1 MNSNLNSIVTFFGD
15 FSIELMKRDTSSLP
29 KGRDKLP
36 GREIAQKLRRSLKN
50 SGYTVGDICNNEP
63 FYSFTIIVLKSEYT
77 IDTML
82 LGYHNM
88 PLPQWSVSCIQ
99 RFSLIEKLFGS
110 KEKEGYRELL
120 GRIHKILSRN
130 GKVSDIKWYRDVNTE
145 LNSNSYA
152 TTPLPEPQPKR

>member
-1 MNSNLNSIVTFFGD
+1 MNSNLNSVVTFYGD
-15 FSIELMKRDTSSLP
+15 FSIELMHRDTSSLP

-36 GREIAQKLRRSLKN
+36 GREIAQKLRRSLKIRGF
-50 SGYTVGDICNNEP
+50 SVGAIVNNEP
-63 FYSFTIIVLKSEYT
+63 FYSFTVALHKSEFT
-77 IDTML
+77 IDTIL

-99 RFSLIEKLFGS
+99 RFSLLEKLFGS

-120 GRIHKILSRN
+120 GLLHQILSRN
-130 GKVSDIKWYRDVNTE
+130 SNISEIKWYRDVNTE

-152 TTPLPEPQPKR
+152 TTPLNS